1 MKKLEC
7 LTAKP
12 KTKSEKN
19 GKANDNFACARAK
32 YLKLLKN
39 KTSYRKGQ
47 PAAQQVVSG
56 LLGI

>member
-1 MKKLEC
+1 MTISL
-7 LTAKP
+7 AQ
-12 KTKSEKN
+12 
-19 GKANDNFACARAK
+19 GAK